1 MEDSC
6 YSDSIADATRYIDV
20 LNNHWGPTPD
30 YSQMAQTF
38 LTQAISNNTYTPPKS
53 ETYQDG
59 YLDAASHYKYELKM
73 LLNAI
78 EGADINVGCRPD
90 KFQLAIERA
99 RKVADEPLNQI
110 QPEEEIF

>member
-6 YSDSIADATRYIDV
+6 YSDSFADATRYIDV
-20 LNNHWGPTPD
+20 LNNYWLSTPD
-30 YSQMAQTF
+30 YSRMAQTF
-38 LTQAISNNTYTPPKS
+38 LNNSYTPPKS

-59 YLDAASHYKYELKM
+59 YLDATSHYKYELKT

-78 EGADINVGCRPD
+78 ERADINIGCRPD